1 MQNKL
6 GNFGSFGAVVAAA
19 ACPFCFPKLALLGA
33 LFGLGTLVKY
43 EVLFFYAAH
52 ILIVIALIGHII
64 AYQKL
69 QNRGL
74 LALAVF
80 SAIIFFVSLYIFV
93 SENLSYLALTG
104 LVTATIWM
112 IIESR
117 RHVSCIASAD

>member
-33 LFGLGTLVKY
+33 LFGLGALVKY
-43 EVLFFYAAH
+43 EVVFFYGAH
-52 ILIVIALIGHII
+52 VLIVIAVIGHIS
-64 AYQKL
+64 AYKKL

-74 LALAVF
+74 LALAIF
-80 SAIIFFVSLYIFV
+80 SATLFFIALYIIV

-104 LVTATIWM
+104 LVIATIWM
-112 IIESR
+112 IFESR
-117 RHVSCIASAD
+117 RRVSCIASVD

>member
-33 LFGLGTLVKY
+33 LFGLGALVKY
-43 EVLFFYAAH
+43 EVVFFYAAH
-52 ILIVIALIGHII
+52 ILIGIAVIGHII
-64 AYQKL
+64 AYHNL
-69 QNRGL
+69 QNRSL
-74 LALAVF
+74 LALAAF
-80 SAIIFFVSLYIFV
+80 SAILFFLSLYIFI

-117 RHVSCIASAD
+117 RRISCIASVD